1 MAPQI
6 RDVSAKLSL
15 YKSSESLG
23 CRTSARRSQTWAN
36 YPTSAKRRQIWGTF
50 GSRGTL
56 GLLAFCVLLLA
67 TALGCG
73 SGQGSSS
80 NPASNPAAPAGGNT
94 NTIAAAGNNVQP
106 VSVSSG
112 PNFVVTT
119 VTVCVPGGACV
130 DVPNVLVDTGSFG
143 LRILASAVP
152 GLALPQSNV
161 AGGPLAECVQFIDNS
176 LVWGS
181 VVRADVKMAGEV
193 ASAVPIQLIGDPGLP
208 NIPAGC
214 GTAANAHDNS
224 QTLGSNGILG
234 IGFFVH
240 DCGQNCVLNANLGQ
254 YFVCPTPASCAE
266 TTVTLADQVQNP
278 VAAFAGADNNGTILE
293 LPTVPASGR
302 ASVTGSLVFGIGT
315 QANNG
320 LGSATVLKADSTG
333 NFTTRYNGQSFP
345 FSFIDSGSNAIY
357 FLDSAATGFPACS
370 NTGRF
375 GPAVVNF
382 YCPGGSQ
389 TLSATHVGINGATS
403 NFSFTVANSE
413 AEFNTG
419 AEALSNIAGPH
430 LNNFDWGLPFFYGR
444 NVYTAIQGASTPAGP
459 GPYWAY

>member
-1 MAPQI
+1 MAPQTCAVTLQMANCPI
-6 RDVSAKLSL
+6 PLRGTKRRQIWATRVGRLSL
-15 YKSSESLG
+15 YKSIYKSVPALALSL
-23 CRTSARRSQTWAN
+23 
-36 YPTSAKRRQIWGTF
+36 
-50 GSRGTL
+50 
-56 GLLAFCVLLLA
+56 LLLA

-80 NPASNPAAPAGGNT
+80 NPANNPAASTGGNT
-94 NTIAAAGNNVQP
+94 NTVAAAGNNVQP

-119 VTVCVPGGACV
+119 VTVCVPGGTCV

-143 LRILASAVP
+143 LRILASAVA
-152 GLALPQSNV
+152 GLALPRSNV

-176 LVWGS
+176 LVWGP

-214 GTAANAHDNS
+214 GTAANAHDSS

-254 YFVCPTPASCAE
+254 YFVCPTSASCAG

-278 VAAFAGADNNGTILE
+278 VAAFAGPDNNGTILE

-315 QANNG
+315 QTNNG
-320 LGSATVLKADSTG
+320 LGSATVLTVDATG

-357 FLDSAATGFPACS
+357 FLDSTTTGFPACS

-382 YCPGGSQ
+382 YCPGGPQ
-389 TLSATHVGINGATS
+389 TLSATHVGINGASS
-403 NFSFTVANSE
+403 NFSFTVANGE
-413 AEFNTG
+413 TEFNTG
-419 AEALSNIAGPH
+419 SEALSNIAGPH
-430 LNNFDWGLPFFYGR
+430 VSNFDWGLPFFYGR
-444 NVYTAIQGASTPAGP
+444 NVYTAIQGANTPAGP